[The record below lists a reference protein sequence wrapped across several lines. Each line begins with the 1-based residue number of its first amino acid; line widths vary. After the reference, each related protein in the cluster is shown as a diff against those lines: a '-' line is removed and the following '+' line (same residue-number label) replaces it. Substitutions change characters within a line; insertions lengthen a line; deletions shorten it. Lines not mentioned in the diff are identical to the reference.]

1 MLLYI
6 VDNIYLFKTTPIFM
20 KCTMSELWHCSDQA
34 FNSMPLESSCLLNLA
49 NEKMESKSK
58 SKYNILHEQD

>member
-20 KCTMSELWHCSDQA
+20 KCTMSELWHCSAQA

-49 NEKMESKSK
+49 NEKMQE
-58 SKYNILHEQD
+58 